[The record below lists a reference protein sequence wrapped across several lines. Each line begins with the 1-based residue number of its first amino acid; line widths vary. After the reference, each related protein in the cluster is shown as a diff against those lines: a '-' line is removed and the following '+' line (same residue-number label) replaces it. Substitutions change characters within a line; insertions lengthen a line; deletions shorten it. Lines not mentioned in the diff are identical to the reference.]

1 MAFLLGLIGAI
12 ILITIGIVAF
22 VAYTFYLV
30 LAAAVV
36 LGFLGIRLVLEGI
49 ATDQTLAVIIGLM
62 ILAVLVS
69 GIIRACRKIAFDRP
83 S

>member
-30 LAAAVV
+30 LAAVVIVGFIGIKLIAVG
-36 LGFLGIRLVLEGI
+36 LD
-49 ATDQTLAVIIGLM
+49 TDQGLAVIIGVM
-62 ILAVLVS
+62 ILAALVS
-69 GIIRACRKIAFDRP
+69 GVVRACRKTAVDRP